1 MAPKSFLRG
10 GLPELVRQARRVQDR
25 LDQIKEE
32 LKTRTETVT
41 MADGKL
47 AVTVNGEKR
56 VTAVK
61 IDPQLVREEDLAMV
75 EDLLIGAV
83 NAALEKMDAVFK
95 EETEKVTGGVDLP
108 GLL

>member
-10 GLPELVRQARRVQDR
+10 GLPELVRQARRVQDK
-25 LDQIKEE
+25 LDAIKEE

-47 AVTVNGEKR
+47 SVTVSGEKR

-61 IDPQLVREEDLAMV
+61 IDPALVAQEDLPML
-75 EDLLIGAV
+75 EDMIVGAV
-83 NAALEKMDAVFK
+83 NAGLEKVDAVFK
-95 EETEKVTGGVDLP
+95 EETEKVTGGMDLP